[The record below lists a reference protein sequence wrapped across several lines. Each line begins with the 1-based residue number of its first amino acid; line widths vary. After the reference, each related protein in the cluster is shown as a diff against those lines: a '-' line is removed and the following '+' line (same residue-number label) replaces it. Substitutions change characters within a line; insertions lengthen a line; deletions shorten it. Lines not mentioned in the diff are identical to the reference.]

1 MPKGDSTWVTPQPC
15 RRNLARQ
22 SVDEASK
29 AENLHSQDQNA
40 PLFNCFEAFDQ
51 LLKSLIAGWLALR
64 L

>member
-1 MPKGDSTWVTPQPC
+1 MCDSQLC

-22 SVDEASK
+22 SVREASK
-29 AENLHSQDQNA
+29 AENLHFQDQNA

-51 LLKSLIAGWLALR
+51 LLKSLIAGWLVLR